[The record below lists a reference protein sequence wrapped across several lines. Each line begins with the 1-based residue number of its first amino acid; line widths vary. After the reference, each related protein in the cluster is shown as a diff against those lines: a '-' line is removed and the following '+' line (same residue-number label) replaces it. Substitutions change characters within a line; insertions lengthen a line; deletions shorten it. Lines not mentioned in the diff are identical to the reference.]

1 MSDAQTLLDQARRA
15 PDARQ
20 ADRLAVQAIVADPDL
35 GAAYGLRAALAAR
48 RGDPIVAAHYFR
60 VAYARG
66 DRGEATRAGLSAC
79 LAAVGETGVSA
90 RVAAGAR
97 LPAALADF
105 GEGLAGHAG
114 PLRAVLSAR
123 MPPAGQAA
131 FLPGEKGLP
140 SGRSEARAEPQRPP
154 ARPEPQRAP
163 ARPTDRA
170 SMPRVAPPAPR
181 ASKPAEPTPKVIR
194 RSTHVQPSWLE
205 PTRFDG
211 ELSDAGGGRPDW
223 LEDNAS
229 SPRAS
234 GAFTGGGIE
243 LTADPGMPTV
253 KVRSPITGMLIDE
266 QAIAHDRQGAAMP
279 QFGGPEDPLEARA
292 ALLDLLP
299 DPDALI
305 LAVNLPGPVVTAP
318 GGGGAR
324 KLAQRVALGLLDDE
338 ILLRDG
344 ASPPARVPIRAI
356 QRMEIVDDGAQLSLH
371 LQDRRQMHLDLRAL
385 KRRAPFVASRLAD
398 AIADRL

>member
-1 MSDAQTLLDQARRA
+1 MSDAQTLLEQARRA
-15 PDARQ
+15 TDARQ
-20 ADRLAVQAIVADPDL
+20 ADRLATQAIGADPDL
-35 GAAYGLRAALAAR
+35 GPAYGLRAALAAR

-66 DRGEATRAGLSAC
+66 DRSEITRAGLSAC
-79 LAAVGETGVSA
+79 LAAVGESGVSA

-105 GEGLAGHAG
+105 GEGLSGHAG

-123 MPPAGQAA
+123 MPPAGQPAL
-131 FLPGEKGLP
+131 LPGEKGSARREP
-140 SGRSEARAEPQRPP
+140 RAEPQRPP
-154 ARPEPQRAP
+154 ARP
-163 ARPTDRA
+163 TDRA
-170 SMPRVAPPAPR
+170 SLPRVAPPAPR
-181 ASKPAEPTPKVIR
+181 PSQPAGPPPKVIR

-211 ELSDAGGGRPDW
+211 ELGDSGGARPDW
-223 LEDNAS
+223 LEDNS
-229 SPRAS
+229 TSPRAS

-243 LTADPGMPTV
+243 LTADPGVPTV
-253 KVRSPITGMLIDE
+253 KVRSPITGLLIDE
-266 QAIAHDRQGAAMP
+266 QVIARERQGAVMP
-279 QFGGPEDPLEARA
+279 ELGGPEDPLEARE

-299 DPDALI
+299 DPDALR
-305 LAVNLPGPVVTAP
+305 LAVHLPGPVVTAP
-318 GGGGAR
+318 GGGSPR
-324 KLAQRVALGLLDDE
+324 KLAERVALGLIADE

-344 ASPPARVPIRAI
+344 SNPPARVPIRAI
-356 QRMEIVDDGAQLSLH
+356 ERMEIVDDGAQLSLH